1 MNFSKFVIKLLLI
14 PTYLTST
21 MNPIICDIH
30 PSDHVFYKK
39 KESIFSLLEQA
50 IRYGDINT
58 ILELIKD
65 SNLSINTHNAKKKD
79 LREPVKA
86 KPKEK
91 KEENKYNDREKEED
105 EETPEPEQ
113 KARFIPDD
121 HKPRGKP
128 KKRKRK

>member
-14 PTYLTST
+14 PTYITST
-21 MNPIICDIH
+21 MNPIIYGIH

-39 KESIFSLLEQA
+39 KESILLLLEQA

-65 SNLSINTHNAKKKD
+65 SHLSINTQNAKKKD

-86 KPKEK
+86 KPKAK
-91 KEENKYNDREKEED
+91 KEEDQYNDREKEED

-113 KARFIPDD
+113 KARFIPNDN
-121 HKPRGKP
+121 KPRGKP